1 MDQGMAQTSSA
12 STAVLR
18 IKIWNWNVR
27 NTKY

>member
-12 STAVLR
+12 NTAKLR